1 MTIDLGQGLDSQ
13 RDFPEKSDYVIRPND
28 SSVPLF
34 VLDFVNTRRFYK
46 LFINMIKLPTNV
58 FKAPGQRVEHILLY
72 GGGPILIARDFA
84 DG

>member
-1 MTIDLGQGLDSQ
+1 M
-13 RDFPEKSDYVIRPND
+13 
-28 SSVPLF
+28 
-34 VLDFVNTRRFYK
+34 LDFVNTRRIYK

-84 DG
+84 VGSSLISARDGRSNQNKI